1 LEFTVS
7 GCSWMRI
14 FIKTS
19 KIIERVVFILIET
32 VLHDAHGSQFTF
44 NCLSHQLI
52 RSYAIWSSPS
62 FCDCIFETSF
72 NTVSSSSLGNKELR
86 LENKV
91 TRSSLELRLREN
103 QTISRWNYTI
113 YDLGTLMLSCLRWK
127 NISVYLVRAWA
138 CSSIGN
144 GWTFGRFEAKMS
156 LDETI
161 S

>member
-1 LEFTVS
+1 MVLAKFPSTLERLLFARPVLVELPGRPWS
-7 GCSWMRI
+7 SRSVDAPEC
-14 FIKTS
+14 TS
-19 KIIERVVFILIET
+19 LSKHQKLSKRVVFILIET

-44 NCLSHQLI
+44 NCLSHQQI

-103 QTISRWNYTI
+103 QTISR
-113 YDLGTLMLSCLRWK
+113 
-127 NISVYLVRAWA
+127 
-138 CSSIGN
+138 
-144 GWTFGRFEAKMS
+144 
-156 LDETI
+156 
-161 S
+161 